1 MSSKDILVLAA
12 LGVGAVIYMQSRK
25 KTAVVG
31 GTNPNNSNT
40 KNVSD
45 QLWTSLLGGAWTM
58 IRDAKN
64 PDGTL
69 AFLKKNWMGQTV
81 TSDGKPVGSQLA
93 EMFPYAYGDGV
104 QDSVDYGST
113 PNYIDGLF
121 GSLSDTEWQ

>member
-25 KTAVVG
+25 KPAVVG
-31 GTNPNNSNT
+31 GTNANNSNT

-45 QLWTSLLGGAWTM
+45 QLWTSLLGGAWTA

-64 PDGTL
+64 PDGTM
-69 AFLKKNWMGQTV
+69 AFLKKNWLGQIV

-104 QDSVDYGST
+104 QDSIDYGST
-113 PNYIDGLF
+113 PNLIDGLF
-121 GSLSDTEWQ
+121 PSLSGTEWQ

>member
-25 KTAVVG
+25 KTAVAG
-31 GTNPNNSNT
+31 GTNPNNSDT
-40 KNVSD
+40 LNVSD

-113 PNYIDGLF
+113 TNFIGGLF
-121 GSLSDTEWQ
+121 PSLAGTEWQ